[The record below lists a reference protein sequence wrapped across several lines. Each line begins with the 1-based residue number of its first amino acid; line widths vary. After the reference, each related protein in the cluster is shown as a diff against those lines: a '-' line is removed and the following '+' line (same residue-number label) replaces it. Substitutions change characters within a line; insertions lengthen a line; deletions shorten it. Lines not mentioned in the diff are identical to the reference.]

1 MHAGTHPAEK
11 NQTKAQI
18 CIILKRDYK
27 LILFAKPSQKP
38 SSEDFSQ
45 NYRTFSK
52 KSYLE
57 HHMTA
62 ARNGVTMKHFA
73 GIERFS
79 EHVYANVC
87 SKANSANAAKFL
99 RELIENAPYK
109 VRSIQVDG
117 GSEFM
122 KDFGNAC
129 EELKIPLFVLPP
141 TKPTYNGKAER
152 SNRIFREEFYE
163 DLSEDTIVGARR
175 ELMRFLQKYNSYRP
189 HSSLRGLTP
198 LEYISKYRSGDS
210 VCLTSV

>member
-1 MHAGTHPAEK
+1 
-11 NQTKAQI
+11 
-18 CIILKRDYK
+18 
-27 LILFAKPSQKP
+27 
-38 SSEDFSQ
+38 
-45 NYRTFSK
+45 
-52 KSYLE
+52 
-57 HHMTA
+57 
-62 ARNGVTMKHFA
+62 MKHFA
-73 GIERFS
+73 GIKRFS

-122 KDFGNAC
+122 KDFENAC

-141 TKPTYNGKAER
+141 AKPTYNGKVER

-175 ELMRFLQKYNSYRP
+175 ELMRFFTKIQRLSPTLLLARP
-189 HSSLRGLTP
+189 YP
-198 LEYISKYRSGDS
+198 SG
-210 VCLTSV
+210 VYF

>member
-1 MHAGTHPAEK
+1 
-11 NQTKAQI
+11 
-18 CIILKRDYK
+18 
-27 LILFAKPSQKP
+27 
-38 SSEDFSQ
+38 
-45 NYRTFSK
+45 
-52 KSYLE
+52 
-57 HHMTA
+57 
-62 ARNGVTMKHFA
+62 MKHFA

-122 KDFGNAC
+122 KDF
-129 EELKIPLFVLPP
+129 EEVCHELAIPLFVLPP
-141 TKPTYNGKAER
+141 AKPTYNGKVER

-198 LEYISKYRSGDS
+198 LEYISKYSSGDS
-210 VCLTSV
+210 VCLSSV

>member
-1 MHAGTHPAEK
+1 
-11 NQTKAQI
+11 
-18 CIILKRDYK
+18 
-27 LILFAKPSQKP
+27 
-38 SSEDFSQ
+38 
-45 NYRTFSK
+45 
-52 KSYLE
+52 
-57 HHMTA
+57 
-62 ARNGVTMKHFA
+62 MKHFA

-79 EHVYANVC
+79 QYVYANVC

-122 KDFGNAC
+122 KDF
-129 EELKIPLFVLPP
+129 EEVCHELAIPLFVLPP
-141 TKPTYNGKAER
+141 AKPTYNGKVER